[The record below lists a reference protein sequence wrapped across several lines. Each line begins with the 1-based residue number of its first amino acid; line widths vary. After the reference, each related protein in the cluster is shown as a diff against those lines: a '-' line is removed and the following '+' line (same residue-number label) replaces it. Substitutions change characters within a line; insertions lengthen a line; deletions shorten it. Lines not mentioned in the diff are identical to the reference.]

1 MSVAA
6 VVGPDVTKDRPSSF
20 RGDEMGITAVSNAVL
35 SCLFQSNTSIVQ
47 HTWSKFIWNNNYP
60 TFIGAR
66 DVDIYLFNAQSE
78 TPVANWTSISNNR
91 GMIGIYAG
99 DDWFPPI
106 KTWQNGP
113 NISYPYFFVITNAD
127 APLTG
132 GEQHQATFT
141 AVQTAPQAAFVS
153 ASVASASLS
162 SLTSLALPSSSP
174 TSLQNGSSDDSFP
187 KWEIALIAA
196 AIECA
201 NYNANNL
208 QPSISPS
215 MNTPTSRL
223 LSASGMSNNKRER
236 LGFVNRHLRNT
247 RTFLSSSG
255 GSGSATDC
263 NNSLASAN
271 TVTTTKGFNH
281 VPNSPHGSILATSF
295 TYDKSFGQE
304 GQTLVGGQELELLGQ
319 GLKTHIEMTKSLV
332 ESLSFSYSSSQ
343 LSRITAGS
351 NPKLSPSEFSHN
363 SSPSGNNS
371 TTSS

>member
-1 MSVAA
+1 
-6 VVGPDVTKDRPSSF
+6 
-20 RGDEMGITAVSNAVL
+20 
-35 SCLFQSNTSIVQ
+35 
-47 HTWSKFIWNNNYP
+47 
-60 TFIGAR
+60 
-66 DVDIYLFNAQSE
+66 
-78 TPVANWTSISNNR
+78 
-91 GMIGIYAG
+91 
-99 DDWFPPI
+99 
-106 KTWQNGP
+106 
-113 NISYPYFFVITNAD
+113 
-127 APLTG
+127 
-132 GEQHQATFT
+132 
-141 AVQTAPQAAFVS
+141 
-153 ASVASASLS
+153 
-162 SLTSLALPSSSP
+162 
-174 TSLQNGSSDDSFP
+174 
-187 KWEIALIAA
+187 
-196 AIECA
+196 
-201 NYNANNL
+201 
-208 QPSISPS
+208 

-223 LSASGMSNNKRER
+223 LSASEMSNNKRER

-281 VPNSPHGSILATSF
+281 DPDSPHRSILATSF

-304 GQTLVGGQELELLGQ
+304 GQTLVCGQELELLGQ

>member
-1 MSVAA
+1 MCKFSSHHDLKLNKINYSKSPSLVVQEYAGVTTLISQAFVFGAA
-6 VVGPDVTKDRPSSF
+6 LLAKQVYIFKRSNKTNVLPVPVLDGCSF
-20 RGDEMGITAVSNAVL
+20 RETEPGRGCTTAWVTTKTFNDLAPNDEESGIQQL
-35 SCLFQSNTSIVQ
+35 S
-47 HTWSKFIWNNNYP
+47 
-60 TFIGAR
+60 
-66 DVDIYLFNAQSE
+66 DVVWGF
-78 TPVANWTSISNNR
+78 
-91 GMIGIYAG
+91 
-99 DDWFPPI
+99 
-106 KTWQNGP
+106 
-113 NISYPYFFVITNAD
+113 
-127 APLTG
+127 
-132 GEQHQATFT
+132 
-141 AVQTAPQAAFVS
+141 
-153 ASVASASLS
+153 
-162 SLTSLALPSSSP
+162 LTSLALPSSSP
-174 TSLQNGSSDDSFP
+174 TSLQNGSSNGSFP

-215 MNTPTSRL
+215 MNTPTSKL

-263 NNSLASAN
+263 NKSLASAN
-271 TVTTTKGFNH
+271 TVITTKGFNH
-281 VPNSPHGSILATSF
+281 DPDSPHRSILATSF

-304 GQTLVGGQELELLGQ
+304 GLTLVGDQELELLGQ
-319 GLKTHIEMTKSLV
+319 GLKTHIDMTKSLV

>member
-1 MSVAA
+1 MCKFSSHHDLKLNKINYSKSPSLVVQEYAGVTTLISQAFVFGAALLAKQVAFKGNCQKT
-6 VVGPDVTKDRPSSF
+6 VYIFKRSNKTNVLPVPVLDGCSF
-20 RGDEMGITAVSNAVL
+20 RETEPGRGCTTAWVTTKTFNDLAPNDEESGIQQL
-35 SCLFQSNTSIVQ
+35 SG
-47 HTWSKFIWNNNYP
+47 K
-60 TFIGAR
+60 
-66 DVDIYLFNAQSE
+66 
-78 TPVANWTSISNNR
+78 
-91 GMIGIYAG
+91 
-99 DDWFPPI
+99 
-106 KTWQNGP
+106 
-113 NISYPYFFVITNAD
+113 
-127 APLTG
+127 
-132 GEQHQATFT
+132 QHQATFT

-174 TSLQNGSSDDSFP
+174 TSLQNGSSNGSFP

-215 MNTPTSRL
+215 MNTPTSKL

-263 NNSLASAN
+263 NKSLASAN
-271 TVTTTKGFNH
+271 TVITTKGFNH
-281 VPNSPHGSILATSF
+281 DPDSPHRSILATSF

-304 GQTLVGGQELELLGQ
+304 GLTLVGDQELELLGQ
-319 GLKTHIEMTKSLV
+319 GLKTHIDMTKSLV

>member
-1 MSVAA
+1 MSVAT
-6 VVGPDVTKDRPSSF
+6 VVGPDVTKDRLRFKVSSKL
-20 RGDEMGITAVSNAVL
+20 GN
-35 SCLFQSNTSIVQ
+35 
-47 HTWSKFIWNNNYP
+47 
-60 TFIGAR
+60 
-66 DVDIYLFNAQSE
+66 
-78 TPVANWTSISNNR
+78 
-91 GMIGIYAG
+91 
-99 DDWFPPI
+99 
-106 KTWQNGP
+106 
-113 NISYPYFFVITNAD
+113 SYPRFYLKGAHPLESKPIAGGSGICGSYNTDQPGVCLWSGASGKAGCSFGETEPGRGCTTAWVTTKTFND
-127 APLTG
+127 LAPNDEESG
-132 GEQHQATFT
+132 IQQ
-141 AVQTAPQAAFVS
+141 
-153 ASVASASLS
+153 LS
-162 SLTSLALPSSSP
+162 DVVW
-174 TSLQNGSSDDSFP
+174 GF
-187 KWEIALIAA
+187 
-196 AIECA
+196 
-201 NYNANNL
+201 
-208 QPSISPS
+208 

-281 VPNSPHGSILATSF
+281 DPDSPHRSILATSF

>member
-1 MSVAA
+1 MSVAT
-6 VVGPDVTKDRPSSF
+6 VVGPDVTKCSS
-20 RGDEMGITAVSNAVL
+20 
-35 SCLFQSNTSIVQ
+35 
-47 HTWSKFIWNNNYP
+47 K
-60 TFIGAR
+60 
-66 DVDIYLFNAQSE
+66 
-78 TPVANWTSISNNR
+78 PVAGGS
-91 GMIGIYAG
+91 GICGSYNTDQPGVCLWSGASGKAG
-99 DDWFPPI
+99 KSLPVQDLKRFL
-106 KTWQNGP
+106 T
-113 NISYPYFFVITNAD
+113 SYPN
-127 APLTG
+127 
-132 GEQHQATFT
+132 
-141 AVQTAPQAAFVS
+141 
-153 ASVASASLS
+153 
-162 SLTSLALPSSSP
+162 LPSVPFFSNFQGCSFGETEP
-174 TSLQNGSSDDSFP
+174 GRGCTTAWVTTKTFNDLAPNDEESGIQQLSDVVWGF
-187 KWEIALIAA
+187 
-196 AIECA
+196 
-201 NYNANNL
+201 
-208 QPSISPS
+208 

-271 TVTTTKGFNH
+271 TVTTTKGLNH
-281 VPNSPHGSILATSF
+281 DPDSPHRSILATSF

>member
-1 MSVAA
+1 MSVAT
-6 VVGPDVTKDRPSSF
+6 VVGPDVTKDRLRFKVSSKL
-20 RGDEMGITAVSNAVL
+20 GN
-35 SCLFQSNTSIVQ
+35 
-47 HTWSKFIWNNNYP
+47 
-60 TFIGAR
+60 
-66 DVDIYLFNAQSE
+66 
-78 TPVANWTSISNNR
+78 
-91 GMIGIYAG
+91 
-99 DDWFPPI
+99 
-106 KTWQNGP
+106 
-113 NISYPYFFVITNAD
+113 SYPRFYLKGAHPLEVMRWVD
-127 APLTG
+127 ALKQG
-132 GEQHQATFT
+132 
-141 AVQTAPQAAFVS
+141 
-153 ASVASASLS
+153 
-162 SLTSLALPSSSP
+162 
-174 TSLQNGSSDDSFP
+174 
-187 KWEIALIAA
+187 
-196 AIECA
+196 IECA

-208 QPSISPS
+208 QPLISPS

-255 GSGSATDC
+255 QSGSTTNC

-281 VPNSPHGSILATSF
+281 DPDSPHDPCWWPGAR
-295 TYDKSFGQE
+295 
-304 GQTLVGGQELELLGQ
+304 
-319 GLKTHIEMTKSLV
+319 THIEMTKSLV